1 MTGFDIIGDVHGRA
15 DKLRSLLNQ
24 LGYREDRG
32 TWRHADRTA
41 IFVGDLIDRGDQQVD
56 TVHLVRRMVDAGAA
70 RCILG
75 NHEFNAIA
83 WATPDPDSPGCYVR
97 RHEKKGNREQ
107 HHAFL
112 KEVEGKPIHL
122 ELVNWF
128 KTLPLWL
135 DLGPLRVVHAC
146 WSAAHID
153 ALRPLLS
160 PSGGLTDDLVI
171 SSSREEHWS
180 FRAVEMLCKGPEVPL
195 PKGIM
200 IRDKEGKERDKAR
213 LKWWDTDRLLFKDS
227 VLALPETLKD
237 LSGHPLPEPSPVA
250 PYKGAPV
257 FFGHYSLA
265 DTPARLGRHI
275 ACVDYY
281 NSRGNP
287 LVAYRWGGES
297 ELENGNFVII

>member
-15 DKLRSLLNQ
+15 DKLRFLLNQ

-83 WATPDPDSPGCYVR
+83 WATPDPDNPGIYLR
-97 RHEKKGNREQ
+97 RHEKNGNRDQ
-107 HHAFL
+107 HEKFL
-112 KEVEGKPIHL
+112 KEVEGKPIHR
-122 ELVNWF
+122 ELIEWF

-146 WSAAHID
+146 WSAAHINK
-153 ALRPLLS
+153 LRPHLS
-160 PSGGLTDDLVI
+160 PSGGLTEDLVI
-171 SSSREEHWS
+171 SSSREGHWS
-180 FRAVEMLCKGPEVPL
+180 FQAVEILCKGPEVPL
-195 PKGIM
+195 PNGIV
-200 IRDKEGKERDKAR
+200 IRDKEGKERAKAR
-213 LKWWDTDRLLFKDS
+213 LKWWDPDRLVFKES
-227 VLALPETLKD
+227 VLAPPETLQD
-237 LSGHPLPEPSPVA
+237 LSGHLLPETDPIICHDGS
-250 PYKGAPV
+250 PV
-257 FFGHYSLA
+257 FFGHYSLSA
-265 DTPARLGRHI
+265 KPARLGRNV

-281 NSRGNP
+281 NAQGKP
-287 LVAYRWGGES
+287 LVAYRWDGED
-297 ELENGNFVII
+297 ELENRNFILA